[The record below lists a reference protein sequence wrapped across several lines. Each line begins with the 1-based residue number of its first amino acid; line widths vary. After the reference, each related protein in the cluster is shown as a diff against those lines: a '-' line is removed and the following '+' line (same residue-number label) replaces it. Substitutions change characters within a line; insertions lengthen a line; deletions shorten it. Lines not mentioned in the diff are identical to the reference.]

1 MATIHSKEKKET
13 NMELE
18 KRIFDLEVTLNMV
31 REDLKVLY
39 ALRQKNIDVNT
50 LFVIID
56 ATMKSINET
65 LQKHIDE

>member
-1 MATIHSKEKKET
+1 MMTIRQT

-18 KRIFDLEVTLNMV
+18 KKVFDLEVTLNMV

>member
-1 MATIHSKEKKET
+1 MMTIRQT

-18 KRIFDLEVTLNMV
+18 KRVFDLEVTLNMV

>member
-1 MATIHSKEKKET
+1 
-13 NMELE
+13 MELE
-18 KRIFDLEVTLNMV
+18 KRVFDLEVTLNMV

>member
-1 MATIHSKEKKET
+1 
-13 NMELE
+13 MELE
-18 KRIFDLEVTLNMV
+18 KKVFDLEVTLNMV